1 MKNLNN
7 KDDKTKIQNWKR
19 NIGILLIIIGVVM
32 RLLPHP
38 ANFAP
43 ISAIAMFGGTYL
55 NKKYALLIPLG
66 ALFLSDLYIGLY
78 NIKLMVSVYGSF
90 LIVGLMGLWL
100 KKHKKFQ
107 NIIAVSLL
115 SSVIFFLITNFAV
128 WAFSPWY
135 AKSWSGLMQCFYMAL
150 PFFRN
155 TFFGDLF
162 YVGVLFGLYEFVIY
176 WVSKKILVKSYNTI

>member
-1 MKNLNN
+1 MKNHHN
-7 KDDKTKIQNWKR
+7 KKIENWKK
-19 NIGILLIIIGVVM
+19 NMGLLLIIVGVAM

-66 ALFLSDLYIGLY
+66 ALFLSDLYIGFY
-78 NIKLMVSVYGSF
+78 NIKLMLSVYGSF

-100 KKHKKFQ
+100 KKHKKFR
-107 NIIAVSLL
+107 NVLAVSVA

-128 WAFSPWY
+128 WAFSSWY
-135 AKSWSGLMQCFYMAL
+135 AKSWTGLMQCYTMAL

-155 TFFGDLF
+155 TLFGDLF
-162 YVGVLFGLYEFVIY
+162 YVGVFFGSYELVIN
-176 WVSKKILVKSYNTI
+176 WASKKILARQYETI